1 MSYKMFIDDERNPP
15 DNEYVVCRS
24 TDEAI
29 NYIKKNKWPYHFSFD
44 HDLGGDDTVMVFLKK
59 LYDFWNE
66 SIPIPSYFVHSANP
80 IGKKN
85 IISFMES
92 WKKSAQ

>member
-1 MSYKMFIDDERNPP
+1 MTYKMFIDDERNPP

-24 TDEAI
+24 TEESI
-29 NYIKKNKWPYHFSFD
+29 NYIKKNGWPYHFSFD
-44 HDLGGDDTVMVFLKK
+44 HDLGGDDTVVEFLKK
-59 LYDFWNE
+59 LYNIWNE
-66 SIPIPSYFVHSANP
+66 KISIPSYHVHSANP

-92 WKKSAQ
+92 WKKSLQ

>member
-1 MSYKMFIDDERNPP
+1 MYKMFLDDERNPP
-15 DNEYVVCRS
+15 DNDYVVCRS

-29 NYIKKNKWPYHFSFD
+29 NYIKKNGWPYHFSFD
-44 HDLGGDDTVMVFLKK
+44 HDLGGDDTVVEFLKR
-59 LYDFWNE
+59 LYNIWDE
-66 SIPIPSYFVHSANP
+66 KTSIPSYFVHSANP

-92 WKKSAQ
+92 WKKSLQ

>member
-1 MSYKMFIDDERNPP
+1 MFLDDERDPP
-15 DNEYVVCRS
+15 DQEYVVLRTS
-24 TDEAI
+24 DAALD
-29 NYIKKNKWPYHFSFD
+29 YIKKNGMPYHFSFD

-59 LYDFWNE
+59 LYNYWDE
-66 SIPIPSYFVHSANP
+66 TTDIPSYFVHSANP

-92 WKKSAQ
+92 WKKAHKNV